1 MDKWK
6 RTAHITKGPDPT
18 KFVVWEKGD
27 LSITEFQQGYY
38 INKNNSPTNSPM
50 EIFIINLGKELH
62 QALEREFD
70 VEDRDRRVAE
80 NDDGIYGEA

>member
-18 KFVVWEKGD
+18 EFVVWEKGD
-27 LSITEFQQGYY
+27 LSITEFQQGYCVDGGG
-38 INKNNSPTNSPM
+38 SPADSPM
-50 EIFIINLGKELH
+50 EILITNLGKELH